1 MGNEQVFPVAKHQ
14 GGGSGALKEE
24 TLALFKK
31 AERSIRNAEKTMA
44 DGDLDFAASR
54 AYYAMFYVADGLLG
68 EKDMHF
74 SKHGGTH
81 GAFGQHFIRTG
92 EFDPK
97 YQRWLVAAFN
107 QRMLGDYGTTPEFN
121 EEDVQE
127 IIEHARE
134 FLQVA
139 QVYLDSK

>member
-1 MGNEQVFPVAKHQ
+1 M
-14 GGGSGALKEE
+14 KEE
-24 TLALFKK
+24 TSALLEK
-31 AERSIRNAEKTMA
+31 AERSIRNAEKTMK

-54 AYYAMFYVADGLLG
+54 AYYAMFYVADALLG

-81 GAFGQHFIRTG
+81 GAFAQHFVKTG
-92 EFDPK
+92 EFDAK

-121 EEDVQE
+121 EDDVQE
-127 IIEHARE
+127 LIEHARE

-139 QVYLDSK
+139 KDYLNSK

>member
-1 MGNEQVFPVAKHQ
+1 MR
-14 GGGSGALKEE
+14 EE
-24 TLALFKK
+24 TRALFEK
-31 AERSIRNAEKTMA
+31 AERSTRNAEKTMA

-81 GAFGQHFIRTG
+81 GAFAQHFVKTG
-92 EFDPK
+92 EFDAK
-97 YQRWLVAAFN
+97 YQRWLVSGFN
-107 QRMLGDYGTTPEFN
+107 QRMLGDYGTTPEF
-121 EEDVQE
+121 EKEDVQE

-134 FLQVA
+134 FLQTA
-139 QVYLDSK
+139 RTYLDKK

>member
-1 MGNEQVFPVAKHQ
+1 M
-14 GGGSGALKEE
+14 KEE
-24 TLALFKK
+24 TSALLEK
-31 AERSIRNAEKTMA
+31 AERSIRNAEKTLK

-81 GAFGQHFIRTG
+81 GAFAQHFVKTG
-92 EFDPK
+92 EFDVK
-97 YQRWLVAAFN
+97 FQRWLVSAFN

-121 EEDVQE
+121 EDDVQE

-134 FLQVA
+134 FLETA
-139 QVYLDSK
+139 QTYLGKD

>member
-1 MGNEQVFPVAKHQ
+1 M
-14 GGGSGALKEE
+14 KEE
-24 TLALFKK
+24 TSALLEK
-31 AERSIRNAEKTMA
+31 AERSIRNAQKTME

-54 AYYAMFYVADGLLG
+54 AYYAMFYVADALLG

-81 GAFGQHFIRTG
+81 GAFGQHFVKTG
-92 EFDPK
+92 EFDIK

-121 EEDVQE
+121 DEDVQE
-127 IIEHARE
+127 LIAHAHE
-134 FLQVA
+134 FLQA
-139 QVYLDSK
+139 AKTYLDSK

>member
-1 MGNEQVFPVAKHQ
+1 M
-14 GGGSGALKEE
+14 KEE
-24 TLALFKK
+24 TSALLEK
-31 AERSIRNAEKTMA
+31 AERSIRNAEKTME

-81 GAFGQHFIRTG
+81 GAFAQHFVKKG

-121 EEDVQE
+121 VEDVQE
-127 IIEHARE
+127 LIDHARE
-134 FLQVA
+134 FLQA
-139 QVYLDSK
+139 ARTYLNSK

>member
-1 MGNEQVFPVAKHQ
+1 MR
-14 GGGSGALKEE
+14 EE
-24 TLALFKK
+24 TLALFEK
-31 AERSIRNAEKTMA
+31 AERSIRNAEKTMT

-81 GAFGQHFIRTG
+81 GAFGQYFVKTG

-97 YQRWLVAAFN
+97 YQRWLVSAFN

-139 QVYLDSK
+139 RTYLDSK

>member
-1 MGNEQVFPVAKHQ
+1 M
-14 GGGSGALKEE
+14 KEE
-24 TLALFKK
+24 TLALFEK
-31 AERSIRNAEKTMA
+31 AERSIRNAEKTME

-81 GAFGQHFIRTG
+81 GAFAQHFVKTG
-92 EFDPK
+92 EFDAK
-97 YQRWLVAAFN
+97 YQRWLVSGFN
-107 QRMLGDYGTTPEFN
+107 QRMLGDYGTTPEF
-121 EEDVQE
+121 EKEDVQE

-139 QVYLDSK
+139 RTYLSPK

>member
-1 MGNEQVFPVAKHQ
+1 V
-14 GGGSGALKEE
+14 KEE
-24 TLALFKK
+24 TSALFEK

-81 GAFGQHFIRTG
+81 GAFGQHFV
-92 EFDPK
+92 K
-97 YQRWLVAAFN
+97 NW
-107 QRMLGDYGTTPEFN
+107 
-121 EEDVQE
+121 
-127 IIEHARE
+127 
-134 FLQVA
+134 
-139 QVYLDSK
+139 

>member
-1 MGNEQVFPVAKHQ
+1 M
-14 GGGSGALKEE
+14 KEE
-24 TLALFKK
+24 TSALLEK
-31 AERSIRNAEKTMA
+31 AKRSIRNAEKTMA
-44 DGDLDFAASR
+44 AGDLDFAASR

-81 GAFGQHFIRTG
+81 GAFAQHFVKTG
-92 EFDPK
+92 EIDPK

-121 EEDVQE
+121 DEDVQE
-127 IIEHARE
+127 LIEHARE
-134 FLQVA
+134 FLQA
-139 QVYLDSK
+139 KDYLDAK